1 MRAWPPAR
9 PARRR
14 LGCWSARWSSP
25 VPIWSCS
32 RICTEG
38 GDRVAEEKQRII
50 QEFVPG
56 KQVTLAHIIANPVDD
71 LFKKLGV
78 VGDNLG
84 AIGILTITPSEA
96 AIIAGDVASK
106 AAGVSLAFVD
116 RFSGSV
122 VISGDVE
129 SVEASLN
136 AVMDVL
142 SGTLQFTPAP
152 ITKT

>member
-1 MRAWPPAR
+1 M
-9 PARRR
+9 
-14 LGCWSARWSSP
+14 
-25 VPIWSCS
+25 
-32 RICTEG
+32 
-38 GDRVAEEKQRII
+38 AEEKQRII

-78 VGDNLG
+78 TGEHKG

-106 AAGVSLAFVD
+106 AADVSLAFVD

-129 SVEASLN
+129 SVEASLR
-136 AVMDVL
+136 AVME
-142 SGTLQFTPAP
+142 TLHGILDFTPAP
-152 ITKT
+152 VTRT